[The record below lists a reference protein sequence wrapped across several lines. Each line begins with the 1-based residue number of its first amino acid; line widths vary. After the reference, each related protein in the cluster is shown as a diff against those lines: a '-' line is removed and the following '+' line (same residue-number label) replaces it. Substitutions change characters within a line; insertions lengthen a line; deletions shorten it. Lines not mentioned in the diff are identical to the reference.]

1 MNNLISLARHI
12 PVNPEV
18 PVISVHPV
26 TLSAPDRGMD
36 LEVRISAPITG
47 HDLPVILLSHGHGPS
62 LYIPSAQGYG
72 PIAGFWAAHG
82 FVVIQPTH
90 LNAKARGMNPEAPG
104 GPAFW
109 KSRVADMR
117 QIIDH
122 LAVVIAAVPGLTGRV
137 NMTKIA
143 VAGHS
148 LGGQTAG
155 VLLGARANDPND
167 RAGSDLDMSDP
178 RILAGILLA
187 APGNGGTDLTEAV
200 ASHPGF
206 SFMNPDFSRMTTPT
220 LVVVGDKDEN
230 PRLTTRNADWH
241 ADPYHRS
248 PGHKWLLTLSGGEH
262 ALGGISGFDA
272 KETTDEDPDRLE
284 AVGRMTCAWLRSA
297 FDAADTAW
305 AEACTALSGPA
316 SPLGRVASKLEKT

>member
-1 MNNLISLARHI
+1 MNNLLKLAQHI

-26 TLSAPDRGMD
+26 TLAAPDRGMD
-36 LEVRISAPITG
+36 LEVKISAPATG
-47 HDLPVILLSHGHGPS
+47 QDLPVVLLSHGHGPS

-72 PIAGFWAAHG
+72 PIASFWAAHG

-104 GPAFW
+104 GPTFW

-117 QIIDH
+117 QIIDQ
-122 LAVVIAAVPGLTGRV
+122 LDTVIAAVPGLAGRV
-137 NMTKIA
+137 NIAKIA

-155 VLLGARANDPND
+155 VLLGARVNDPND
-167 RAGSDLDMSDP
+167 PEASDVDMSDA
-178 RILAGILLA
+178 RILAGVLLA
-187 APGNGGTDLTEAV
+187 APGNGGDDLTEAV
-200 ASHPGF
+200 AAHPGF
-206 SFMNPDFSRMTTPT
+206 SFMNPDFTRMTTPT
-220 LVVVGDKDEN
+220 IVLAGDKDVN
-230 PRLTTRNADWH
+230 PNLTIRGADWH
-241 ADPYHRS
+241 ADPYHLS
-248 PGHKWLLTLSGGEH
+248 PGAKWLLTLSGGEH
-262 ALGGISGFDA
+262 SLGGICGFDA

-284 AVGRMTCAWLRSA
+284 AVARMTSAWLRSE

-305 AEACTALSGPA
+305 ADACLALDGPA
-316 SPLGRVASKLEKT
+316 SALGKVISKQE

>member
-1 MNNLISLARHI
+1 MNRLITLARHI
-12 PVNPEV
+12 PMSAEV

-26 TLSAPDRGMD
+26 TLPAPDRGMD
-36 LEVRISAPITG
+36 LEMRISAPASG
-47 HDLPVILLSHGHGPS
+47 QDLPVVLLSHGHGPS

-72 PIAGFWAAHG
+72 PLASFWAAHG

-90 LNAKARGMNPEAPG
+90 LNAKARGMDPEAPG
-104 GPAFW
+104 GPTFW

-117 QIIDH
+117 QIVDQIDT
-122 LAVVIAAVPGLTGRV
+122 VIAAVPGLAGRV
-137 NMTKIA
+137 DNAKIA

-155 VLLGARANDPND
+155 VLLGARVNDPND
-167 RAGSDLDMSDP
+167 PEGSDLDMSDP
-178 RILAGILLA
+178 RILAGVLLA
-187 APGNGGTDLTEAV
+187 APGNGGGDLTERI

-206 SFMNPDFSRMTTPT
+206 SFMNPDFARMTTPT
-220 LVVVGDKDEN
+220 LVVVGDKDVN
-230 PRLTTRNADWH
+230 PHLTTRGADWH

-248 PGHKWLLTLSGGEH
+248 HGAKWLLTLSGGEH

-284 AVGRMTCAWLRSA
+284 AVARMTWAWLRSV
-297 FDAADTAW
+297 FDDTDTAW
-305 AEACTALSGPA
+305 ADACQALDGPA
-316 SPLGRVASKLEKT
+316 SALGNVVSKRA

>member
-1 MNNLISLARHI
+1 MNNLAKLAQHI

-18 PVISVHPV
+18 AVISVHPV

-36 LEVRISAPITG
+36 LEVRISAPVTG
-47 HDLPVILLSHGHGPS
+47 HDLPVVLLSHGHGPS

-72 PIAGFWAAHG
+72 PIASFWAAHG

-90 LNAKARGMNPEAPG
+90 LNAKARGMNPDAPG

-117 QIIDH
+117 QIVDQLDTI
-122 LAVVIAAVPGLTGRV
+122 IAAVPGLAGRV
-137 NMTKIA
+137 AKAKIA

-167 RAGSDLDMSDP
+167 PEGNDMDMSDP
-178 RILAGILLA
+178 RIVAGVLLA
-187 APGNGGTDLTEAV
+187 APGNGGLDLTERV

-206 SFMNPDFSRMTTPT
+206 SFMNPDFARMTTPT
-220 LVVVGDKDEN
+220 LVVVGDKDVN
-230 PRLTTRNADWH
+230 PNLTTRGADWH
-241 ADPYHRS
+241 ADSYHLS
-248 PGHKWLLTLSGGEH
+248 PGAQSLLTLSGGEH

-284 AVGRMTCAWLRSA
+284 AVARMTWAWLRTA
-297 FDAADTAW
+297 FDDADTAW
-305 AEACTALSGPA
+305 ADTCQALAGPA
-316 SPLGRVASKLEKT
+316 SALGNVTSKQA

>member
-1 MNNLISLARHI
+1 MNHLLKLAQHI
-12 PVNPEV
+12 PVNAEV

-26 TLSAPDRGMD
+26 TLSAPARGMD
-36 LEVRISAPITG
+36 LEVRISAPVTG
-47 HDLPVILLSHGHGPS
+47 DDLPVVLLSHGHGPS

-72 PIAGFWAAHG
+72 PITSFWAAHG

-117 QIIDH
+117 QIIDE
-122 LAVVIAAVPGLTGRV
+122 LDTILAAVPGLAGRV
-137 NMTKIA
+137 NKTKIA

-155 VLLGARANDPND
+155 VLMGARVNDPND
-167 RAGSDLDMSDP
+167 PAGSDVDMSEP
-178 RILAGILLA
+178 RILAGVLLA
-187 APGNGGTDLTEAV
+187 APGNGGTDLTERV

-206 SFMNPDFSRMTTPT
+206 SFMSPDFTRMTTPA
-220 LVVVGDKDEN
+220 LVVTGDKDVN
-230 PRLTTRNADWH
+230 PHLTIRDADWH
-241 ADPYHRS
+241 ADPYHLS
-248 PGHKWLLTLSGGEH
+248 PGQKWLLTLSGGEH

-284 AVGRMTCAWLRSA
+284 AVARMTWAWLRTI
-297 FDAADTAW
+297 FDGTDTAW
-305 AEACTALSGPA
+305 AVACNALSGPA
-316 SPLGRVASKLEKT
+316 SALGQVASKPA

>member
-1 MNNLISLARHI
+1 MNNLAKLAQHI

-18 PVISVHPV
+18 AVISVHPV

-36 LEVRISAPITG
+36 LEVRISAPVTG
-47 HDLPVILLSHGHGPS
+47 HDLPVVLLSHGHGPS

-72 PIAGFWAAHG
+72 PIASFWAAHG

-90 LNAKARGMNPEAPG
+90 LNAKARGMNPEAAG

-117 QIIDH
+117 QIIDQ
-122 LAVVIAAVPGLTGRV
+122 LDTIISAIPGLSGRV
-137 NMTKIA
+137 NNAKIA

-155 VLLGARANDPND
+155 VLLGARVNDPND
-167 RAGSDLDMSDP
+167 PEGNDMDMSDP
-178 RILAGILLA
+178 RIVAGLLLA
-187 APGNGGTDLTEAV
+187 APGNGGSDLTERV

-206 SFMNPDFSRMTTPT
+206 TFMTPDFARMATPT
-220 LVVVGDKDEN
+220 LVVVGDKDVN
-230 PRLTTRNADWH
+230 PNLTTRGADWH
-241 ADPYHRS
+241 ADSYHLS
-248 PGHKWLLTLSGGEH
+248 PGAQSLLTLSGGEH

-284 AVGRMTCAWLRSA
+284 TVARMTWAWLRTA
-297 FDAADTAW
+297 FDESDPAW
-305 AEACTALSGPA
+305 TEACNALRGPA
-316 SPLGRVASKLEKT
+316 SDLGTVDSKQG

>member
-1 MNNLISLARHI
+1 MNHLLNLAQHI

-36 LEVRISAPITG
+36 LEVRISAPATG
-47 HDLPVILLSHGHGPS
+47 QKLPVVLLSHGHGPS

-72 PIAGFWAAHG
+72 PIASFWAAHG

-117 QIIDH
+117 QIVDQ
-122 LAVVIAAVPGLTGRV
+122 LDTVIAAVPGLAGRV
-137 NMTKIA
+137 DAAKIA

-155 VLLGARANDPND
+155 VLLGARVNDPND
-167 RAGSDLDMSDP
+167 PAGSDLDMSDP
-178 RILAGILLA
+178 RILAGVLLA

-206 SFMNPDFSRMTTPT
+206 SFMNPDFTRMTPPT
-220 LVVVGDKDEN
+220 LVVTGDKDVN
-230 PRLTTRNADWH
+230 PRLTTRSADWH
-241 ADPYHRS
+241 ADPYHLS
-248 PGHKWLLTLSGGEH
+248 PGAKWLLTLSGGEH

-272 KETTDEDPDRLE
+272 RETTDEDPDRLE
-284 AVGRMTCAWLRSA
+284 AVGRMTCAWLRTA

-305 AEACTALSGPA
+305 ADACAALSGHA
-316 SPLGRVASKLEKT
+316 SPLGHVASKWDNS